1 MKSIKTDSQILIT
14 KSKEDLIE
22 SGTNFYGFENNL
34 TYFPAIKISVI
45 KDNPYF
51 YNALKNLSN
60 YQVIIFQS
68 AHAVRSFKSLIKDT
82 LIDYT
87 KIFIICIG
95 EKTASYCKKFNIP
108 VNHIPLKYS
117 AEGLLEEVELL
128 GLKNSNIF
136 IPGSNISGRELVDS
150 LFQFNN
156 HVDFIPVYETILND
170 EVQIE
175 NVKTKMPELFIFT
188 SPSNFRNFNQLLG
201 IQEVAKYYDGK
212 LIASLGTTTKKAIE
226 KQGLNVDIVPKKFTV
241 SELFKLIKEEYCLN

>member
-175 NVKTKMPELFIFT
+175 N
-188 SPSNFRNFNQLLG
+188 FRNFNQLLG